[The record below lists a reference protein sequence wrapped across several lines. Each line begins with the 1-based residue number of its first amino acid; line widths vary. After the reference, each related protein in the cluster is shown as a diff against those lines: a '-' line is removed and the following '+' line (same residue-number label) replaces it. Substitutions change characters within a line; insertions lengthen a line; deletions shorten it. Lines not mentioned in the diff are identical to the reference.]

1 MKLKI
6 GSIYEIITLR
16 KILPQQW
23 KQESYT
29 GILIKSNESFIEI
42 IDNEKG
48 LVRLKSKSLF
58 EVKEIGN

>member
-23 KQESYT
+23 KQESYS
-29 GILIKSNESFIEI
+29 GIIINANSSFVELM
-42 IDNEKG
+42 DNEKG
-48 LVRLKSKSLF
+48 VVRLKLKSLF
-58 EVKEIGN
+58 EVKEIGK

>member
-6 GSIYEIITLR
+6 GSIYEITTLR

-23 KQESYT
+23 KQENYS
-29 GILIKSNESFIEI
+29 GIIINSNDSFIEL
-42 IDNEKG
+42 IDKEKG